1 MKYFIY
7 FYIITFIFTAGY
19 LGADNILR
27 VQELGPEI
35 FEKLA
40 EKIVESLDIYISSKK
55 ESVFIKVDYI
65 RNRTTQ
71 HIEVYVLLDYIIL
84 LLVKKD
90 YKVLKEDH
98 DTRQLDGPIFLLTG
112 SISEDQ
118 RKIIS
123 EDEDFTENEKLFIL
137 SLELTSSV
145 EAHYLW
151 MKQEKFILEQKVPKN
166 VW

>member
-90 YKVLKEDH
+90 YKVLKE
-98 DTRQLDGPIFLLTG
+98 R
-112 SISEDQ
+112 
-118 RKIIS
+118 
-123 EDEDFTENEKLFIL
+123 
-137 SLELTSSV
+137 
-145 EAHYLW
+145 
-151 MKQEKFILEQKVPKN
+151 
-166 VW
+166 